1 MTGICGHVIYIF
13 LYIHIHIKD
22 DIVSIRTLVLANLKT
37 FSSQAAAFFVI
48 KIAFSDFLIASS
60 LWTEVVLKRER

>member
-1 MTGICGHVIYIF
+1 MTGICSHVIDIF

-22 DIVSIRTLVLANLKT
+22 DIVSIRTLVLANSKIS
-37 FSSQAAAFFVI
+37 SSQYTASFVS

-60 LWTEVVLKRER
+60 LWTEVVLNRER